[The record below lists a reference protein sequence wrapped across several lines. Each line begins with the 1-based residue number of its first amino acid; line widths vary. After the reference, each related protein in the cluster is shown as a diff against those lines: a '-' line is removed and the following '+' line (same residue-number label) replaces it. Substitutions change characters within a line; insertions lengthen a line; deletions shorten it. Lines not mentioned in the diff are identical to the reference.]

1 MLEYILTMAR
11 DLAYGLTAPINTI
24 CVQLLH
30 QRINN
35 LICLRVHLFKNE
47 LIRYHICRHI
57 NE

>member
-1 MLEYILTMAR
+1 MAR

-35 LICLRVHLFKNE
+35 LICLRAHLFKNE